1 MNSYIIVYPDEL
13 NHYGVK
19 GMKWGIRK
27 EKDSANKTSKFK
39 LTSKQ
44 KKALA
49 IGAAAVGIGV
59 SAYVLK
65 RYGAKNFDKVIKSGK
80 PIQHMSRYVDELL
93 DKPFYASHLPKDN
106 RMYEKADF
114 IGASQWKT
122 KMTLSSTKDI
132 KIAGR
137 KNAEKIYK
145 RWIDSNPN
153 ARERFGNQSYFSF
166 NRNLNSPDYRDKK
179 LFASFY
185 DELKKQGYS
194 AIRDVNDQSQSGAT
208 SPLIIF
214 GGLKSLRVQDLKNIR

>member
-1 MNSYIIVYPDEL
+1 MTNYKIVYPNEL

-27 EKDSANKTSKFK
+27 ERDSDNKTGKFK

-49 IGAAAVGIGV
+49 IGVAAVGVGV
-59 SAYVLK
+59 SVYVLK
-65 RYGAKNFDKVIKSGK
+65 KYGDKNFDRVIKSGK

-93 DKPFYASHLPKDN
+93 DKPFYASYLKKDN
-106 RMYEKADF
+106 RIYEKADF
-114 IGASQWKT
+114 IGSSQWKT
-122 KMTLSSTKDI
+122 KMTLTSTKDI

-145 RWIDSNPN
+145 KWIDSNPN
-153 ARERFGNQSYFSF
+153 AKERFGNQSYFSF
-166 NRNLNSPDYRDKK
+166 NRNLNSPDYRDKE
-179 LFASFY
+179 LFANFY
-185 DELKKQGYS
+185 DELKKYGYS
-194 AIRDVNDQSQSGAT
+194 AIRDVNDQSQSGAI

-214 GGLKSLRVQDLKNIR
+214 GGLKSLKVTDLKNIR